1 MRRWRVALAASLLAA
16 GLPAAV
22 LALVYT
28 FTVTP
33 LVVTA
38 GSVTAFTFT
47 VMNGDT
53 QQIGC
58 VDLVLPSAVSISSL
72 GTPVASNNFA
82 WSATRSGQRV
92 LASSNTSSGRLHT
105 AQSVTFTVTA
115 RATTAGAYLF
125 DYHVHTRRDCTG
137 KSLPGTVTVPL
148 TVLPA
153 ATPLPTASPTIGP
166 TPQPAGTPTSSPRR
180 TPGPGPRATPNAPTP
195 TPRPSPSARASAP
208 VPSPSPSS
216 EPNAIQVAPLGGAG
230 GGGGADSNLGV
241 GMDMLTLLDSPFEW
255 AVPGAVVGVPGL
267 LVVLFVVLQAIG
279 ALAWIPAVRRM
290 GEEDD
295 RRRRRPVS
303 RGA

>member
-16 GLPAAV
+16 GLPAIV

-28 FTVTP
+28 FIVTP
-33 LVVTA
+33 LVVTV
-38 GSVTAFTFT
+38 GSVTTFTFT
-47 VMNGDT
+47 VRNGDT

-58 VDLVLPSAVSISSL
+58 VDVLLPSALSISSL
-72 GTPVASNNFA
+72 GTPAPSNGLP
-82 WSATRSGQRV
+82 WSSTRSGQRV
-92 LASSNTSSGRLHT
+92 LVSSNTTSGRLKT
-105 AQSVTFTVTA
+105 AQWVTFTVTA

-153 ATPLPTASPTIGP
+153 ATPLPTASPTVGP
-166 TPQPAGTPTSSPRR
+166 TPEPADTPTPSPRR

-195 TPRPSPSARASAP
+195 TPRPSPSAGASAP

-216 EPNAIQVAPLGGAG
+216 EPNVIQVAPLGPG
-230 GGGGADSNLGV
+230 GGGGGDDGDLGV
-241 GMDMLTLLDSPFEW
+241 GVDMLTLLDSPFEW

-267 LVVLFVVLQAIG
+267 LVVLFVVLQAVG

-290 GEEDD
+290 GDQDD